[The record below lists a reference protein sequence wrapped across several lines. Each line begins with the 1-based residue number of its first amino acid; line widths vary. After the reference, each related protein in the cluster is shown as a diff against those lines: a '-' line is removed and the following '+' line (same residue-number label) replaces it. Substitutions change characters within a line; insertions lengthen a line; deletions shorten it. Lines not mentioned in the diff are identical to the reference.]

1 MPPESTEPLP
11 PGAELL
17 DTELMVALDPPG
29 EPLTV
34 PLGEAKVLEESLDV
48 PLDEVDKE
56 ELLLLEGPTDSDGPL
71 EAPELPTVLELAE
84 LVGAGA
90 AGDAGL
96 DEHPPV
102 RRAERRRGTANA
114 LSRAGSSALDQGPSI
129 IRTFMLHPEVCC
141 VPAVGGW
148 RRPTFEAG
156 RRSTS
161 LAGTKAQVI
170 HLYPRGRNP
179 AHGRPSRGGDAWKPL
194 GDCTARATVG
204 WRCVETPRRLQAR
217 AAVGR
222 PSGGGDAWKP
232 LGDCRRAQRSG
243 APPAVA
249 MRGNPSAIARVLN
262 GRLVPSRQIVPVSAE
277 DVARF

>member
-1 MPPESTEPLP
+1 
-11 PGAELL
+11 
-17 DTELMVALDPPG
+17 MVALDPPG

-194 GDCTARATVG
+194 GDCTVRAT
-204 WRCVETPRRLQAR
+204 
-217 AAVGR
+217 VGR

-232 LGDCRRAQRSG
+232 LGDCRRVQRSGAPPAVAMRGSPSAIARCAQRSG